1 MFGSGAEG
9 RNEEEKSHTKTRQK
23 IKRKKRRKKERK
35 KKKSDY
41 RPDHCDHSFSFIMNA
56 TDYNQG
62 FVCRSVWAILER
74 ERESERENFIINR
87 SWSDSP
93 TCALNHGHPPIALT
107 LGCGGRSLDTRANIA
122 PGVSCRV
129 LLGHRRRHR
138 VS

>member
-1 MFGSGAEG
+1 MCMHLREYACF
-9 RNEEEKSHTKTRQK
+9 
-23 IKRKKRRKKERK
+23 
-35 KKKSDY
+35 
-41 RPDHCDHSFSFIMNA
+41 
-56 TDYNQG
+56 
-62 FVCRSVWAILER
+62 R
-74 ERESERENFIINR
+74 ERESACVCLFVCMYVCASERENFIINR